1 MLTLLYVHSYSTF
14 IQGIFRLQNCKE
26 RTFFLFQGIF
36 SCRMIM
42 MISTICKL
50 SKTFPSTQPKLKKK
64 HCVHFQEIFLMCK
77 ELAWKKCPTNI
88 TIALASSVNLQG
100 FYLLQQCIFW
110 LKNCRLL
117 AHNRGYKHSRCP
129 VVHWLKRTST

>member
-36 SCRMIM
+36 SCIMIT

-50 SKTFPSTQPKLKKK
+50 SKKIPATQPKLKKK
-64 HCVHFQEIFLMCK
+64 TLCTLSRNIPYVQRTGMKKMSNKHYNCISVQREFARFL
-77 ELAWKKCPTNI
+77 
-88 TIALASSVNLQG
+88 SVTTVYILTEKLPS
-100 FYLLQQCIFW
+100 FS
-110 LKNCRLL
+110 
-117 AHNRGYKHSRCP
+117 A
-129 VVHWLKRTST
+129 